1 MPNIEQLLNRQACG
15 CWKRRRVMGNQE
27 PVVPGAHKNV
37 RRLYYGFVETLG
49 ESGGNVLGTGH
60 PADIAFNPNPNR
72 AERNAHTL
80 GVRKNTSPAAAH
92 FVPTEQ

>member
-1 MPNIEQLLNRQACG
+1 
-15 CWKRRRVMGNQE
+15 MGNQE
-27 PVVPGAHKNV
+27 PVVAGSHKNI
-37 RRLYYGFVETLG
+37 RRLDYGFVETIG
-49 ESGGNVLGTGH
+49 ESGCNVLRTGH